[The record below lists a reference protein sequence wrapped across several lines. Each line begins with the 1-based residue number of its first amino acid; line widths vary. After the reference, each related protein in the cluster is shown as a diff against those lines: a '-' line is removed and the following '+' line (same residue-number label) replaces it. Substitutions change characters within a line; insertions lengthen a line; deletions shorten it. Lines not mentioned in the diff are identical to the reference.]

1 MSTADSQAQYVNEL
15 MRKRTK
21 VKEFRQVITKGNNDV
36 WGADIADFSSYAE
49 DNDGYRYALVV
60 IEAFS
65 RYAWAQPLKTKTPAA
80 VWSAFQTI
88 LDEADSKPER
98 LWVDQ
103 GAEFYN
109 KLWTDK
115 LKQLNITRYS
125 TYSEYKVSIA
135 ERFIRT
141 LKTNIFRHFLLKGT
155 HNWVNTLQEQL
166 DTYNSTKQSTIG
178 MTPKAARNSNTQSE
192 DALWNR
198 LYKPTAKG
206 RPKYKLGDWVRIS
219 RVKGRFE
226 KGFHPNWSYQ
236 VYKVRAI

>member
-1 MSTADSQAQYVNEL
+1 M
-15 MRKRTK
+15 
-21 VKEFRQVITKGNNDV
+21 
-36 WGADIADFSSYAE
+36 
-49 DNDGYRYALVV
+49 
-60 IEAFS
+60 
-65 RYAWAQPLKTKTPAA
+65 
-80 VWSAFQTI
+80 WSAFQSI

-141 LKTNIFRHFLLKGT
+141 LKTNIFREFLMTGKP
-155 HNWVNTLQEQL
+155 NWVDILPEQI

-178 MTPKAARNSNTQSE
+178 MTPTAARNLKSE
-192 DALWNR
+192 ETLWNR
-198 LYKPTAKG
+198 LYKTTAKG

-219 RVKGRFE
+219 RIKGRFE

-236 VYKVRAI
+236 V